1 MSGEARVRAARNVIV
16 AVWERSRDPLADA
29 ASEAAQALEDA
40 GLLQSPET
48 AAELERLRR
57 LELGVHVV
65 MSQLA
70 GIVSVPASEG
80 LVVYEARYEGTALG
94 APPYSMLGAAQRHC
108 EEHARR
114 VYSRFRFTWDGAEL
128 FMRDDDGDLASTGL
142 SVATLRVASFYD
154 ERGAR

>member
-48 AAELERLRR
+48 AAELERLQR

-94 APPYSMLGAAQRHC
+94 APYSMLGAAQEHC
-108 EEHARR
+108 ERHAQR
-114 VYSRFRFTWDGAEL
+114 VYSRSRSAWDGSEL
-128 FMRDDDGDLASTGL
+128 LMYEDDGSRFSTGHT
-142 SVATLRVASFYD
+142 VETVRVASHYD